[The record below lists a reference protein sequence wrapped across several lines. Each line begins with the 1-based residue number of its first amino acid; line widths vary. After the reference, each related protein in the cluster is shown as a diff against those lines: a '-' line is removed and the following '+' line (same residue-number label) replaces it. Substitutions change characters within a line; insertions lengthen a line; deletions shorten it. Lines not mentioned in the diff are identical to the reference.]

1 MNFDIIR
8 EQIILADGLP
18 GMPAA
23 DALFEAF
30 ESKYHVLLPEQVKS
44 NYTRMNGSL
53 DYTDGTTSWI
63 RFWPLDEWRPAQQ
76 AFPDEAVANSLSPS
90 AFVCA
95 DYALECVYF
104 LIDLDQDASSYGSV
118 FGMGATRLGL
128 AAASF
133 TAFIECVAQDSA
145 EIHSYG

>member
-8 EQIILADGLP
+8 EQIILAGGLP

-23 DALFEAF
+23 SALFESF
-30 ESKYHVLLPEQVKS
+30 ERRYHVLLPEQVKS
-44 NYTRMNGSL
+44 NYARMNGSE
-53 DYTDGTTSWI
+53 YSTDGATSWM
-63 RFWPLDEWRPAQQ
+63 RFWPLDEWRPAHQ
-76 AFPDEAVANSLSPS
+76 AFPDDAVANSLSPS

-95 DYALECVYF
+95 DYAFECVYF
-104 LIDLDQDASSYGSV
+104 LIDLGPDSSSYGSV

-133 TAFIECVAQDSA
+133 AAFIERVAQDSD
-145 EIHSYG
+145 EIHSYR